1 MTWMPVSGFS
11 SDAFDYSRLFASV
24 LIAALTARAM
34 NLFEFADNDRRYV
47 FEVAS
52 AAPVP
57 ASVDQEQAAQRA
69 LQWAPGFYGARDL
82 DLVDIAFKIEPA
94 RFWLVTFT
102 GPARALRYSRSCF
115 RTKEVLDPRVLVGI

>member
-1 MTWMPVSGFS
+1 M
-11 SDAFDYSRLFASV
+11 RLKYTGGQARFIFATIAAV
-24 LIAALTARAM
+24 LITSLTARATD
-34 NLFEFADNDRRYV
+34 LFEFADNDRRYV

-94 RFWLVTFT
+94 RVWLVTFT
-102 GPARALRYSRSCF
+102 RPGAGAPLYAVVLPDG
-115 RTKEVLDPRVLVGI
+115 EVLDPRVLVGI